1 MVDYPRKKNQCP
13 HSKMAAAFGAL
24 VEDAIEAGLAAAKS
38 EAVKVAT
45 DIGGKALRTG
55 KRKLGTFIQRSQ
67 RSKVAKPAGILAMM
81 GAEPGM
87 MMEAA
92 MDPADRQLAIAGHGI
107 QEYSE
112 QFNMI
117 SSGTDVVGEWVQ
129 LNLAKHQALLV
140 QRIRVWNAPT
150 SLGASSVGLKWGR
163 PAGAIGRGAP
173 GHLSP
178 GQQFTLPRVGDEF
191 RTVGGGDDHVR
202 HMADIGFTWS
212 RGTSGGVPFAA
223 DPSTQ
228 EIDLRP
234 NFVLI
239 RSYTVL
245 IGGLANPMH
254 PYINLFGKIVNLDFS
269 NVLSVRT

>member
-1 MVDYPRKKNQCP
+1 
-13 HSKMAAAFGAL
+13 MAAAFGAL

-38 EAVKVAT
+38 EAVKLAT
-45 DIGGKALRTG
+45 DIGGKALRSG
-55 KRKLGTFIQRSQ
+55 KRKLGTFIQRPQ
-67 RSKVAKPAGILAMM
+67 RAKQVRPAGLLAMM

-92 MDPADRQLAIAGHGI
+92 LDPAERQLAIAGHGI

-117 SSGTDVVGEWVQ
+117 ATGTAVVGEWVQ

-140 QRIRVWNAPT
+140 QRIRVWNSPK
-150 SLGASSVGLKWGR
+150 SLGSSAVGIRWGR
-163 PAGAIGRGAP
+163 PSQAIGTGAP

-178 GQQFTLPRVGDEF
+178 GQLFTLPIQGDEF
-191 RTVGGGDDHVR
+191 AGVSSGSEFVR
-202 HMADIGFTWS
+202 HLSDVSFMWD
-212 RGTSGGVPFAA
+212 RGTAGGVPFAA

-239 RSYTVL
+239 RSYTL
-245 IGGLANPMH
+245 ITGGLANPVH
-254 PYINLFGKIVNLDFS
+254 PYINLFGKIVNLDFG
-269 NVLSVRT
+269 NILSVK